1 MSTRETILQAI
12 KVKLSGLADGRV
24 YRSRKEQLPA
34 LPAIVV
40 LPAAA
45 NTDGEMLGVT
55 DWLFGVAV
63 NLYGRADIPD
73 QAVDPLLDQVLALL
87 APSNALGLGDDV
99 QIRPSRRLDWNF
111 ESYDDLQVV
120 LYLDID
126 YRT

>member
-63 NLYGRADIPD
+63 NLYGREDIPD
-73 QAVDPLLDQVLALL
+73 QAIDPLLDQVLALL